1 MPRAIRAAL
10 PVLFGALLANAPAMA
25 SIYDYP
31 IDLNKDLNGLKLT
44 VNPAN
49 GPLAKVTVVNGDTQ
63 PVACRAEFNSGLQTP
78 VVRVAP
84 IKPGKRAMLTYSVP
98 RDITRLKVNLTCKPR
113 ASKENAKENA
123 KESKEK

>member
-1 MPRAIRAAL
+1 MPRVLRVVL
-10 PVLFGALLANAPAMA
+10 PTLFGALLISTPAVA

-31 IDLNKDLNGLKLT
+31 IDLTKDLNGLKLT
-44 VNPAN
+44 VNAAN

-63 PVACRAEFNSGLQTP
+63 SVACRAEFNTGLQTP

-113 ASKENAKENA
+113 ASKET
-123 KESKEK
+123 KEK